1 MTQTPTLLAAEF
13 LGHSTE
19 EESDGGRRVSHT
31 NRIHTRCSLP
41 STQAEWGETHAR
53 EALPSPSG
61 TRWSHP
67 LTSHRRRPAPTLVP
81 SLFATT
87 SNPPR
92 RLGSPS
98 RAALPASAS
107 LHVLHPHGKA
117 SPVPGPQVLRPH
129 SCRIPVTYHGGAPRE
144 PVPSDNGDRDS
155 TQSRPPGPPTALSM
169 ARPLLTPLDLALTPA
184 RGLLRG
190 PAPLL
195 EPPPELALASRGAG
209 SFPASRAMPYLGGPV
224 VERRLSR
231 VPSAALLAFS
241 VTTPSSSSALPHAP
255 RAPRATPGHA
265 ADGSGRRRES
275 GRLGR
280 AGDMQTLL
288 VQTRFPNFSTC
299 HLQQWHS
306 HQQSWIM
313 PAGPKTTVTVYI
325 T

>member
-31 NRIHTRCSLP
+31 NRIHTRCPLP

-195 EPPPELALASRGAG
+195 EPPPELALASRGLPSPHPAPRRTSGGLWWNAVSHVCPQPHCWPSLSPRPRPPLPFRTLPGRREPRQGTRQMGRGGGENQGGWAG
-209 SFPASRAMPYLGGPV
+209 RETCRLFSCRHGSPISLRVTCSSGTATSRAG
-224 VERRLSR
+224 
-231 VPSAALLAFS
+231 
-241 VTTPSSSSALPHAP
+241 
-255 RAPRATPGHA
+255 
-265 ADGSGRRRES
+265 
-275 GRLGR
+275 
-280 AGDMQTLL
+280 
-288 VQTRFPNFSTC
+288 
-299 HLQQWHS
+299 
-306 HQQSWIM
+306 
-313 PAGPKTTVTVYI
+313 
-325 T
+325 